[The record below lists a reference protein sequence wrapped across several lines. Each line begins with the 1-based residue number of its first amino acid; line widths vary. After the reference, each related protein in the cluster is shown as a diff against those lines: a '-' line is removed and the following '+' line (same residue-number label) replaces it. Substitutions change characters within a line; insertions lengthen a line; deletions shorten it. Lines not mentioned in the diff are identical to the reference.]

1 MNYNSPAMNNWL
13 GHAFEEVVFNHIDQV
28 KQALGISG
36 VLSSE
41 SAWNVSGTDTDEGMQ
56 IDLLID
62 RADRVV
68 NVCEIKF
75 CNDNYIVTSTYARK
89 ITNRID
95 RTSEMFKHKRSIASV
110 LITTYGL
117 KKTNIQA
124 GSRKYS
130 HLKTCSGRFFG
141 NRRMKKGPQRNNP
154 VRPFVVL
161 SKIRYYSTF
170 LAPSL
175 ITTS

>member
-1 MNYNSPAMNNWL
+1 MNNWL

-75 CNDNYIVTSTYARK
+75 CNDNYIITSTYARK

-95 RTSEMFKHKRSIASV
+95 RTSDMFKHKRGIASV

-117 KKTNIQA
+117 KRNEYS
-124 GSRKYS
+124 SRFQKVLT
-130 HLKTCSGRFFG
+130 LKDLFG
-141 NRRMKKGPQRNNP
+141 
-154 VRPFVVL
+154 
-161 SKIRYYSTF
+161 
-170 LAPSL
+170 
-175 ITTS
+175 

>member
-1 MNYNSPAMNNWL
+1 M
-13 GHAFEEVVFNHIDQV
+13 
-28 KQALGISG
+28 GISG

-75 CNDNYIVTSTYARK
+75 CNDNYIITSTYVRK

-95 RTSEMFKHKRSIASV
+95 RTSDMFKHKRGIASV

-117 KKTNIQA
+117 KRNEYS
-124 GSRKYS
+124 SRFQKVLT
-130 HLKTCSGRFFG
+130 LKDLFG
-141 NRRMKKGPQRNNP
+141 
-154 VRPFVVL
+154 
-161 SKIRYYSTF
+161 
-170 LAPSL
+170 
-175 ITTS
+175 

>member
-75 CNDNYIVTSTYARK
+75 CNDNYIITSTYVRK

-95 RTSEMFKHKRSIASV
+95 RTSDMFKHKRGIASV

-117 KKTNIQA
+117 KRNEYS
-124 GSRKYS
+124 SRFQKVLT
-130 HLKTCSGRFFG
+130 LKDLFG
-141 NRRMKKGPQRNNP
+141 
-154 VRPFVVL
+154 
-161 SKIRYYSTF
+161 
-170 LAPSL
+170 
-175 ITTS
+175 

>member
-1 MNYNSPAMNNWL
+1 MNNWL
-13 GHAFEEVVFNHIDQV
+13 GHAFEEVVFNHTDQV

-41 SAWNVSGTDTDEGMQ
+41 SAWNVSGTDTEEGMQ

-68 NVCEIKF
+68 DVCEIKF
-75 CNDNYIVTSTYARK
+75 CNDNYIVTSAYARK

-117 KKTNIQA
+117 KKNEYS
-124 GSRKYS
+124 SRFQKVLT
-130 HLKTCSGRFFG
+130 LKDLFG
-141 NRRMKKGPQRNNP
+141 
-154 VRPFVVL
+154 
-161 SKIRYYSTF
+161 
-170 LAPSL
+170 
-175 ITTS
+175 

>member
-1 MNYNSPAMNNWL
+1 MNNWL

-75 CNDNYIVTSTYARK
+75 CNDNYIVTSAYARK

-95 RTSEMFKHKRSIASV
+95 RISEMFKHKRSIASV

-117 KKTNIQA
+117 KKNEYS
-124 GSRKYS
+124 SRFQKVLT
-130 HLKTCSGRFFG
+130 LKDLFG
-141 NRRMKKGPQRNNP
+141 
-154 VRPFVVL
+154 
-161 SKIRYYSTF
+161 
-170 LAPSL
+170 
-175 ITTS
+175 